1 MRGPSTQISR
11 KFRANIMGN
20 ASHKLCEYTT
30 SSHTFTYTIL
40 LICALSPPCA
50 CYSAASRPPAPRSL
64 MSHADASGVS
74 SAAAERE
81 VCQDRVVEGKRFV
94 VAFLSGRLVGFVT
107 DPTLYQ
113 RLVGFVTDPTKR
125 ATKRSSQ
132 FSSVTLASRMDP
144 NFARISRN
152 LPQPKFRKT
161 LRETLTQGKSPA
173 VLFPRRALSV
183 LRVRARV

>member
-1 MRGPSTQISR
+1 MRGQSTQISR

-20 ASHKLCEYTT
+20 ASHQLCEYTK
-30 SSHTFTYTIL
+30 SSHTSTYTIL
-40 LICALSPPCA
+40 RLIHVCALSPPCA

-161 LRETLTQGKSPA
+161 LRETLTQGKLPMLIA
-173 VLFPRRALSV
+173 GA
-183 LRVRARV
+183 